1 MTKRADDYYL
11 GAIARANY
19 LGLALAHHNESAL
32 LSGALYTHPQTIN
45 CDP

>member
-19 LGLALAHHNESAL
+19 LGLALAHHNESAQKFPL
-32 LSGALYTHPQTIN
+32 EEF
-45 CDP
+45 